1 MTSRATGQQV
11 KGSFDQWQT
20 TFLVPVP
27 GVHRRKQALPAGPAS
42 VLLHIDNK
50 SRSYNTMKEWTE
62 WRGLRRGPVRRLRTD
77 RLAGEK

>member
-1 MTSRATGQQV
+1 MWIRRVNLGDCSRNDDAIRAVSMTSRATGQQV

-50 SRSYNTMKEWTE
+50 FRS
-62 WRGLRRGPVRRLRTD
+62 
-77 RLAGEK
+77 